1 MELQNDISHTHPKC
15 LLYLSRRKKGD
26 SVFCQVKLCVYRVVY
41 IKVMHCKFHFML
53 LLEATRNSS
62 SFYALFP
69 FHFEKFWTFPTK
81 MIKTTEWM
89 DEEGGSFVQ
98 NLYS

>member
-1 MELQNDISHTHPKC
+1 
-15 LLYLSRRKKGD
+15 
-26 SVFCQVKLCVYRVVY
+26 
-41 IKVMHCKFHFML
+41 ML

-69 FHFEKFWTFPTK
+69 FHFEKFWTFSTK